1 MKKVSI
7 IIPVYNTEKYLK
19 KCLNSVVKQT
29 YKNIEIIIVNDG
41 SPDNSQ
47 NIIDKFKQ
55 QYPKLIKSFIK
66 KNGGLSDARNY
77 GIEKATGNYIAF
89 LDSDDYVE
97 QDCYEK
103 MINKAEEKD
112 FDLVVCD
119 FKNIYDTRQ
128 VQGNSNIKNDLY
140 EKETIKKVFKDIYPV
155 AWNKLYKK
163 SLLEKVQFKTG
174 VWYEDVEFLYRLLPE
189 IHSIGV
195 VKEPLINYVHR
206 DGAIT
211 KTFDERLYN
220 YVDNWN
226 GLLEYYKKNNLLKK
240 YYKEFEYAYVRYLYA
255 TFIKQATNYSD
266 YKEYLKAVDIA
277 IKNVKTNFPHYRKNK
292 LLYTSLKGLYLVLF
306 NKKIAEI
313 LYKKQCKKCAPK
325 KVMFISSTGGH
336 FYEMSQLKSMLEK
349 YDYYIVTE
357 KTCDKM
363 YLKDK
368 YPNKVSYLV
377 YGTKDHILTYPFK
390 LIINC
395 FKSLFIYLK
404 VRPKVIITT
413 GAHTAG
419 PMCCIGKIF
428 GSKIIFIE
436 TMANLT
442 TKTITGKII
451 YKFADLFIV
460 QWDSMLKLYPKAK
473 YGGWIF

>member
-47 NIIDKFKQ
+47 RIIDEFKQ
-55 QYPKLIKSFIK
+55 KYPKLIKSFIK

-77 GIEKATGNYIAF
+77 GLKYATGDYIAF

-97 QDCYEK
+97 TNCYEK
-103 MINKAEEKD
+103 LINKAIKGD

-119 FKNIYDTRQ
+119 FKRILKNKTKLGY
-128 VQGNSNIKNDLY
+128 SNIDCDIY
-140 EKETIKKVFKDIYPV
+140 KEENIKGVFKNIYPV

-163 SLLEKVQFKTG
+163 CTLENIKFKKG
-174 VWYEDVEFLYRLLPE
+174 IWFEDVEFLYRLLPKVK
-189 IHSIGV
+189 SIGV
-195 VKEPLINYVHR
+195 VKEPLINYVER

-211 KTFDERLYN
+211 KTFDERLYH
-220 YVDNWN
+220 YIDNWN
-226 GLLEYYKKNNLLKK
+226 GLLEFYKSNNLFEK
-240 YYKEFEYAYVRYLYA
+240 YKEEFEYCYVRYLYA

-277 IKNVKTNFPHYRKNK
+277 IKNVQMNFPQYKKNR
-292 LLYTSLKGLYLVLF
+292 LFYTSLKGLYLILF
-306 NKKIAEI
+306 NKKIAKI
-313 LYKKQCKKCAPK
+313 LYKKQNKKNKPK

-336 FYEMSQLKSMLEK
+336 FHEMSQLKPLLDK

-357 KTCDKM
+357 KTSDKM

-368 YPNKVSYLV
+368 HPKKVSYLV
-377 YGTKDHILTYPFK
+377 YGTKDHMLTYPFK
-390 LIINC
+390 LLINC

-419 PMCCIGKIF
+419 PMCCIGKLL

-460 QWDSMLKLYPKAK
+460 QWESMLSLYPKAK